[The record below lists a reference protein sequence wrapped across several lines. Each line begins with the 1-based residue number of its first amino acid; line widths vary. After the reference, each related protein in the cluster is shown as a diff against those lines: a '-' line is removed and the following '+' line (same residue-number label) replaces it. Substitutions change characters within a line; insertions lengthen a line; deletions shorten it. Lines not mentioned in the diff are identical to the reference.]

1 MNLKEISD
9 RMEIQNL
16 MVDYCYAIDTKN
28 WDALDKVFTPDAI
41 IDYTEMAPFRGTL
54 AEVKAFLNESMSM
67 IAASQ
72 HIIST
77 SQIRI
82 EGDRAYGKTVCTNPM
97 VLKQNGH
104 LFTVGLW
111 YRDEFVRT
119 AEGWRIKSRY
129 EENCWRQNVPEGL
142 LAEPVPPAR

>member
-16 MVDYCYAIDTKN
+16 MVDYCYAIDTKS
-28 WDALDKVFTPDAI
+28 WDALDKIFTPDAI
-41 IDYTEMAPFRGTL
+41 IDYTEMAPFRGNL
-54 AEVKAFLNESMSM
+54 AEVKRFLDASMSM
-67 IAASQ
+67 ISASQ

-77 SQIRI
+77 SQIKI

-97 VLKQNGH
+97 VLKADGH

-119 AEGWRIKSRY
+119 AEGWRISSRY

-142 LAEPVPPAR
+142 LAEA